1 MARILISLALCATAA
16 ATGLALATP
25 AFAGDAK
32 AGQATFKTNCAVCHS
47 DNAKSPP
54 GIGPRLFGVIG
65 RKSGTFPGY
74 SYSPAMKAAGL
85 TWSTD
90 VVKRYL
96 INPQA
101 TVKGNKMPF
110 AGLKAEG
117 DRDNVAA
124 YLATLH

>member
-1 MARILISLALCATAA
+1 M
-16 ATGLALATP
+16 
-25 AFAGDAK
+25 
-32 AGQATFKTNCAVCHS
+32 
-47 DNAKSPP
+47 
-54 GIGPRLFGVIG
+54 IG